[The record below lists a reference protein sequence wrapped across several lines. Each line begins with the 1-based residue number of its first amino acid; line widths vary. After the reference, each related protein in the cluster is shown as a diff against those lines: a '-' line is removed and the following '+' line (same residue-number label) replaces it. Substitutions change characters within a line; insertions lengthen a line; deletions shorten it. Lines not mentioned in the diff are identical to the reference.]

1 MNVILLLAGG
11 DDPTAVG
18 LAAILTEAGFRVDLS
33 SGVNDAAH
41 VARVSSADVVVFDPA
56 AVDSG
61 FLQRPAGSFGA
72 CVLVAWT
79 SAFSSTRVAR
89 LLDEGADEVLHGGMS
104 RDELLARMRKAVGK
118 AGRSVGHPVE
128 LGPLYVDAAHGEVF
142 WSGQEFQLSGR
153 EREVLHVLA
162 ESAGRTVRREV
173 LYRRV
178 WGYTM
183 ARGDRTVDVN
193 VKRLR
198 DKFAAGGAGVVIVTR
213 PGIGYRLDLVT
224 DEPAQRSPAPAP
236 AAAGPRE
243 A

>member
-11 DDPTAVG
+11 DDPAAVG
-18 LAAILTEAGFRVDLS
+18 LAAILTEAGFRVEVS
-33 SGVNDAAH
+33 KRVNEAEHAARASATDA
-41 VARVSSADVVVFDPA
+41 VIFDPA
-56 AVDSG
+56 AVDSR
-61 FLQRPAGSFGA
+61 FLQRPAGPLGA

-79 SAFSSTRVAR
+79 SAFSSTRAAR

-118 AGRSVGHPVE
+118 AGRSEGHPVE
-128 LGPLYVDAAHGEVF
+128 LGPLYVDAPHGEVF
-142 WSGQEFQLSGR
+142 WSGRELFLSRR
-153 EREVLHVLA
+153 EREVLQVLA

-198 DKFAAGGAGVVIVTR
+198 DKFAAGGAGVVIATR

-224 DEPAQRSPAPAP
+224 DETARHSPAPVH
-236 AAAGPRE
+236 AAAGPLE